1 MAIDPRLIRPDADG
15 TGSKLSVC
23 IEDVYQVWK
32 DTAASASTQLVFCDV
47 GTPKAGKF
55 NVYDEIRNV
64 LLAKGVPESE
74 IAFVHDATSE
84 AQRQELFERTRQGK
98 VRILI
103 GSTSKL
109 GTGVN
114 VQNKVISID
123 HLDCPW
129 KPSDITQRN
138 GRGVRQGNE
147 NPEIMIKQFVA
158 KGTFDAY
165 LWQIQEQKLRYI
177 TQILTGKHIARSCE
191 DVDET
196 VLSAAQFKAAATDN
210 PMVAQKMELE
220 NRVTELK
227 ILRGAWSNE
236 QLALEHKVNL
246 TYPSRIREYEQKIE
260 RVTQDISLLGQ
271 TEGKDFSIV
280 LDGKHYTERPAAGE
294 AFALLYRMI
303 SEGRGKDEYE
313 FEIGSYRGFSLFV
326 NFNPFEGDIILR
338 GALLYGTDIG
348 NSGQGTITRI
358 ENLAERIPNYLE
370 DARRELKETQKQLA
384 VAQQQVGQPF
394 LYEEE
399 LSEKVAQLTEINTK
413 LEFESLQESEVILDE
428 NGQRSD
434 GEEDWDSE
442 RVPACASA
450 EV

>member
-1 MAIDPRLIRPDADG
+1 M
-15 TGSKLSVC
+15 
-23 IEDVYQVWK
+23 
-32 DTAASASTQLVFCDV
+32 
-47 GTPKAGKF
+47 
-55 NVYDEIRNV
+55 
-64 LLAKGVPESE
+64 
-74 IAFVHDATSE
+74 
-84 AQRQELFERTRQGK
+84 
-98 VRILI
+98 
-103 GSTSKL
+103 
-109 GTGVN
+109 
-114 VQNKVISID
+114 
-123 HLDCPW
+123 
-129 KPSDITQRN
+129 
-138 GRGVRQGNE
+138 
-147 NPEIMIKQFVA
+147 
-158 KGTFDAY
+158 
-165 LWQIQEQKLRYI
+165 
-177 TQILTGKHIARSCE
+177 
-191 DVDET
+191 
-196 VLSAAQFKAAATDN
+196 AATDN

-326 NFNPFEGDIILR
+326 NFNPFERDIILR

-370 DARRELKETQKQLA
+370 DA
-384 VAQQQVGQPF
+384 VGQPF